1 MKEVITFLFI
11 ASTLIIK
18 AQIPDGFT
26 PLFNEKDL
34 TGWTRIGTSI
44 PDSVWQWIDGE
55 LQTTQGEKGG
65 AGWIQYNK
73 QKFTNFEFYC
83 EWKCGYNGNS
93 GFQFHIPEN
102 SEQPVW
108 DAIEIQL
115 CEDSTFSWWW
125 EKNGYYKND
134 PRQISG
140 SVYSFAG
147 ASKNVYNGMD
157 QWNSV
162 HVKSMGDNIIVIMN
176 EEEVVNIDRK
186 DYAEDVFLWK
196 QRPAL
201 SKRPTTGYIGLQSHK
216 GGITWFRNVGIK
228 DLD

>member
-55 LQTTQGEKGG
+55 LQTTQGEIGG

-83 EWKCGYNGNS
+83 EWKCG
-93 GFQFHIPEN
+93 
-102 SEQPVW
+102 
-108 DAIEIQL
+108 
-115 CEDSTFSWWW
+115 
-125 EKNGYYKND
+125 
-134 PRQISG
+134 
-140 SVYSFAG
+140 
-147 ASKNVYNGMD
+147 
-157 QWNSV
+157 
-162 HVKSMGDNIIVIMN
+162 
-176 EEEVVNIDRK
+176 
-186 DYAEDVFLWK
+186 
-196 QRPAL
+196 
-201 SKRPTTGYIGLQSHK
+201 
-216 GGITWFRNVGIK
+216 
-228 DLD
+228 